1 MEGAFAGLEALRPAI
16 WVVPALKILED
27 RPPGLD
33 LGLEAG
39 AVDQLALERRDEALA
54 QGVVVRVADRA
65 HRRLHA
71 HLAAPLPE
79 GYRRVLE
86 NQAAAF
92 FRMSR
97 SSRRTLFSRRSR
109 RSSSRSS
116 VVRPSWRWPS
126 SRSAWATQLRIDCAV
141 GSNFSASSSGF
152 RPARTIST
160 SRRLNSGGYGTWD
173 LGIVNSSSLERDLV
187 STKPGAL
194 QIERTGRLPSAAVQS
209 FAYRASC
216 FAFLSFP
223 VTWCF
228 T

>member
-1 MEGAFAGLEALRPAI
+1 HGALRGDRMHGLVAPHE
-16 WVVPALKILED
+16 LESFGGIE
-27 RPPGLD
+27 P
-33 LGLEAG
+33 
-39 AVDQLALERRDEALA
+39 VS
-54 QGVVVRVADRA
+54 RA
-65 HRRLHA
+65 
-71 HLAAPLPE
+71 
-79 GYRRVLE
+79 

-92 FRMSR
+92 FKISR

-194 QIERTGRLPSAAVQS
+194 H
-209 FAYRASC
+209 YRDGVPLRES
-216 FAFLSFP
+216 SES
-223 VTWCF
+223 VKE
-228 T
+228 